1 MTELND
7 KMDFEE
13 AYAALR
19 EVVTQL
25 ENPKNKIE
33 DNIALYEKACR
44 LVLLCRLKLDEA
56 KMHKLDEAKM
66 QITDINE
73 RIAQLR
79 DSGDA
84 IFEEES

>member
-1 MTELND
+1 MAELSN

-19 EVVTQL
+19 EVVAKL

-33 DNIALYEKACR
+33 DSIALYEKACR
-44 LVLLCRLKLDEA
+44 LVLHCRRKLAEA
-56 KMHKLDEAKM
+56 KT

-73 RIAQLR
+73 RIAELKETG
-79 DSGDA
+79 GDL
-84 IFEEES
+84 FED

>member
-33 DNIALYEKACR
+33 DNISLYEKACR
-44 LVLLCRLKLDEA
+44 LVLLCRR
-56 KMHKLDEAKM
+56 KLDEAKM

-73 RIAQLR
+73 RIAQLKN
-79 DSGDA
+79 SGET
-84 IFEEES
+84 IFEEEA

>member
-13 AYAALR
+13 AYSALR

-25 ENPKNKIE
+25 EDPKNKIE
-33 DNIALYEKACR
+33 ENIALYEKACQ
-44 LVLLCRLKLDEA
+44 LVLHCRR
-56 KMHKLDEAKM
+56 KLDEAKM

-73 RIAQLR
+73 RIAQLKN
-79 DSGDA
+79 SGDA
-84 IFEEES
+84 IFED

>member
-19 EVVTQL
+19 EVVAQL
-25 ENPKNKIE
+25 EDPKNKIE

-44 LVLLCRLKLDEA
+44 LVLFCRR
-56 KMHKLDEAKM
+56 KLDEAKM

-73 RIAQLR
+73 RIAQLK
-79 DSGDA
+79 DSGDK
-84 IFEEES
+84 ILEEQA

>member
-1 MTELND
+1 MTKLND

-19 EVVTQL
+19 EVVAQL
-25 ENPKNKIE
+25 EDPKNKIE

-44 LVLLCRLKLDEA
+44 LVLFCRR
-56 KMHKLDEAKM
+56 KLDEAKM

-73 RIAQLR
+73 RIAQLK
-79 DSGDA
+79 DSGDK
-84 IFEEES
+84 IFEEKA

>member
-33 DNIALYEKACR
+33 DNI
-44 LVLLCRLKLDEA
+44 
-56 KMHKLDEAKM
+56 
-66 QITDINE
+66 
-73 RIAQLR
+73 
-79 DSGDA
+79 
-84 IFEEES
+84 